1 MIKAVDSLMDDEPA
15 KESSEEE
22 ESLLIND
29 KATVIFFHGNSG
41 NIGNRIDF
49 VKNYIDLADVNVLI
63 GNQ

>member
-1 MIKAVDSLMDDEPA
+1 MDDEQIKP
-15 KESSEEE
+15 SSEEE
-22 ESLLIND
+22 EENQLIND

-63 GNQ
+63 GNRLL